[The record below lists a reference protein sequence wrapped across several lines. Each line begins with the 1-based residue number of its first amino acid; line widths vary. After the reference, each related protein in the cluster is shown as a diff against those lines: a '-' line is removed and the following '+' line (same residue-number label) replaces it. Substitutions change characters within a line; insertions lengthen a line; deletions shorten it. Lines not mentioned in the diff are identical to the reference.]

1 MKHLLSMDDFLSL
14 PKPERVHRVLTQ
26 GCELIHRIKDNYT
39 IKLFKF
45 SGFFVEIWYLPGANK
60 IDKIRI
66 MDMEEVLHLY
76 EKEIDISDIYK

>member
-1 MKHLLSMDDFLSL
+1 MNRILSIDDFLSL

-26 GCELIHRIKDNYT
+26 GCELMHRILKKHT

-45 SGFFVEIWYLPGANK
+45 SGFFVEIWYLPSSNK

-66 MDMEEVLHLY
+66 MDIEEVLHLY
-76 EKEIDISDIYK
+76 ENEIDISDLYK